1 MKGVDVTVLEQTTQL
16 THKRSYFN
24 YEQMTSNP
32 AFTER
37 NVQKRN
43 AYLLD
48 SRLEQTPLITYHTLQ
63 SLYVCVWPFNTL
75 TSTAP
80 IGSPIICM

>member
-1 MKGVDVTVLEQTTQL
+1 
-16 THKRSYFN
+16 
-24 YEQMTSNP
+24 MTSNP

-48 SRLEQTPLITYHTLQ
+48 SRLDQKSLITYHTLQ
-63 SLYVCVWPFNTL
+63 SFTYVFGF
-75 TSTAP
+75 STF
-80 IGSPIICM
+80 